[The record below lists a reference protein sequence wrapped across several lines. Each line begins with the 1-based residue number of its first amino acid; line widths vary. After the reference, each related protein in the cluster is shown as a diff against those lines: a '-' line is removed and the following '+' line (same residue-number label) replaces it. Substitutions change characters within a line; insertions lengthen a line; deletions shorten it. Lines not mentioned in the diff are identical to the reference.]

1 MQELDGRKKEANKKV
16 KDLKKSI
23 NEIGKKFKNEE
34 HQNSAAVDSNKEL
47 ENRISG
53 SRKRIEELR
62 KEITTKDA

>member
-1 MQELDGRKKEANKKV
+1 MQELDGRKKALSKTV

-34 HQNSAAVDSNKEL
+34 HLNNAAVDSNKEL

-62 KEITTKDA
+62 KEITIKDA

>member
-34 HQNSAAVDSNKEL
+34 HQNNAAVDSNKEL

-62 KEITTKDA
+62 KEITIKDA